1 MQNVV
6 WHYLAVISKTFLGK
20 DRLGGPK
27 PACNALL
34 ISNRVFNLLSIN
46 LIRSVGGL
54 ALSNFFHLLL
64 PYHSFYENCAKFKRI
79 Q

>member
-6 WHYLAVISKTFLGK
+6 WHYLAEISKTFLGK
-20 DRLGGPK
+20 DRQGGPK

-46 LIRSVGGL
+46 LIRSVGGFGIEQL
-54 ALSNFFHLLL
+54 FSSFVALSQLL
-64 PYHSFYENCAKFKRI
+64 
-79 Q
+79 

>member
-46 LIRSVGGL
+46 LIRSVGGVGIEQL
-54 ALSNFFHLLL
+54 FSSFVALSQLL
-64 PYHSFYENCAKFKRI
+64 
-79 Q
+79 

>member
-46 LIRSVGGL
+46 LIRSVGGGVGIEQL
-54 ALSNFFHLLL
+54 FSSFVALSQLL
-64 PYHSFYENCAKFKRI
+64 
-79 Q
+79 